1 MTHALRVLASHGVA
15 HTCHEYRYVAYGGTA
30 EAARQ
35 LGVDQH
41 SIVKTLVLESDSRA
55 RPENLSAVNQ
65 RSCEPEPVN
74 LRTSEPL
81 NPAGRQAPSIVLMLM
96 HGDAEVSTRA
106 LARAVGARSIAPCTE
121 AVAERVTGYQVGG
134 ISPFGTRQSLPVYV
148 EASILDLPRI
158 FINGGRRGLLVELSP
173 AALLS
178 VLDATPVQARA
189 GSNP

>member
-15 HTCHEYRYVAYGGTA
+15 HTCHEYRYVAHGGTA

-35 LGVDQH
+35 LGVDEH
-41 SIVKTLVLESDSRA
+41 SIVKTLVLGSDEGQT
-55 RPENLSAVNQ
+55 PTIL
-65 RSCEPEPVN
+65 
-74 LRTSEPL
+74 
-81 NPAGRQAPSIVLMLM
+81 LMLM

-106 LARAVGARSIAPCTE
+106 LARAVGARAIAPCAQ
-121 AVAERVTGYQVGG
+121 AVAERVTGYQV
-134 ISPFGTRQSLPVYV
+134 RRHQPVRHSSAIAGLRRGLGPGAATV
-148 EASILDLPRI
+148 

-178 VLDATPVQARA
+178 VLKATPVQARA

>member
-15 HTCHEYRYVAYGGTA
+15 HTCHEYRYVAHGGTA

-35 LGVDQH
+35 LGVDEH
-41 SIVKTLVLESDSRA
+41 SIVKTLVLGSDSGD
-55 RPENLSAVNQ
+55 
-65 RSCEPEPVN
+65 RS
-74 LRTSEPL
+74 RGQTPL
-81 NPAGRQAPSIVLMLM
+81 IVLMLM

-134 ISPFGTRQSLPVYV
+134 ISPFGTRQPLPVYV

-173 AALLS
+173 AVLLS
-178 VLDATPVQARA
+178 VLEATPVQARA